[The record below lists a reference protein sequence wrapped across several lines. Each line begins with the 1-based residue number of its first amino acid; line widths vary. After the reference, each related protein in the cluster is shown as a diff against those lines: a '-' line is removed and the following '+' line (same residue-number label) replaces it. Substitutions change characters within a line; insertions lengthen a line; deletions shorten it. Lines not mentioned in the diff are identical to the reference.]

1 MSSIRHF
8 TSEQF
13 SDGTT
18 IDGDR
23 LERALQDL
31 ENYINEVPDG
41 DFANRWLQ
49 SQIVLK
55 YLPWTA
61 AADTQFAADIAPVAN
76 GYNPFPYLPV
86 YNRTTAGGAYT
97 DLMNPFRLKGN
108 RIDYQSAFSPASPS
122 ATAGHYG
129 AHQGAWTTALS
140 IGEYPVII
148 DSIDAVLA
156 SYTTQYVNP
165 YTYDSS
171 PPQNRTNGDPVDDI
185 HLEITM
191 DSPFVP
197 NIQIA
202 NSVLWHKYNFEAS
215 SYFVKGAG
223 VGAVTFTPDME
234 PNVTDNLD
242 TVGHEM
248 GNGFA
253 TTLHIKDSNLKIPVP
268 PFSRLRFSL
277 ILPNDATIA
286 PWGAKPWQTMV
297 PTMTLT
303 LLERLKS
310 D

>member
-1 MSSIRHF
+1 MTSIRHF

-23 LERALQDL
+23 LEKALQDL

-61 AADTQFAADIAPVAN
+61 AADTQFDADRAASGAPA
-76 GYNPFPYLPV
+76 GAYFNPFPYLPV
-86 YNRTTAGGAYT
+86 YNYGN
-97 DLMNPFRLKGN
+97 DNLMNPFRVKGN
-108 RIDYQSAFSPASPS
+108 RIDYQTPFTTALPA
-122 ATAGHYG
+122 ATSGNYG
-129 AHQGAWTTALS
+129 AHQVAWTTALS
-140 IGEYPVII
+140 IGEDPVII
-148 DSIDAVLA
+148 DSVDAILA
-156 SYTTQYVNP
+156 SYTSQYVNP
-165 YTYDSS
+165 YVYDSS
-171 PPQNRTNGDPVDDI
+171 PPGNRINGNPVDDI
-185 HLEITM
+185 HLQITM
-191 DSPFVP
+191 DSPFTP

-202 NSVLWHKYNFEAS
+202 NSVLWHKYDFDAS
-215 SYFVKGAG
+215 SYFVQGHGTA
-223 VGAVTFTPDME
+223 AVTFSPDME
-234 PNVTDNLD
+234 PNVTSLLD
-242 TVGHEM
+242 LGSNVM

-277 ILPNDATIA
+277 ILPSDSAVA
-286 PWGAKPWQTMV
+286 PWGLKPWQTMI

-303 LLERLKS
+303 LLERLES